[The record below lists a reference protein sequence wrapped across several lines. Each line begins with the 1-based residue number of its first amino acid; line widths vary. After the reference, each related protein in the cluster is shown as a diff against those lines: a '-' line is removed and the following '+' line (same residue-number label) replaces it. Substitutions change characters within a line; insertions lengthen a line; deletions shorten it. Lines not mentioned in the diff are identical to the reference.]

1 MTPNVLYNEKQVKA
15 LVKKVSKKVTTSINS
30 KLNLQPYL
38 HQSYPPVMV
47 CVLNGGFMFF
57 KDLVSQIKY
66 DCEIDFIRVKSYKG
80 TTQENFTITK
90 NIETDITNKIVYI
103 IDDFFDSG
111 NTIEFIINELKSY
124 SPFSIIPV
132 TLFKRYNSQPTI
144 NLIYGETINS
154 DEWLVGY
161 GLNGDH
167 NLKRNLPYI
176 LGYPKGN

>member
-80 TTQENFTITK
+80 TT
-90 NIETDITNKIVYI
+90 
-103 IDDFFDSG
+103 
-111 NTIEFIINELKSY
+111 
-124 SPFSIIPV
+124 
-132 TLFKRYNSQPTI
+132 
-144 NLIYGETINS
+144 
-154 DEWLVGY
+154 
-161 GLNGDH
+161 
-167 NLKRNLPYI
+167 
-176 LGYPKGN
+176 

>member
-1 MTPNVLYNEKQVKA
+1 M
-15 LVKKVSKKVTTSINS
+15 INQFNCEE
-30 KLNLQPYL
+30 LNRQYE
-38 HQSYPPVMV
+38 
-47 CVLNGGFMFF
+47 NGKPF
-57 KDLVSQIKY
+57 KN
-66 DCEIDFIRVKSYKG
+66 C
-80 TTQENFTITK
+80 
-90 NIETDITNKIVYI
+90 I

-124 SPFSIIPV
+124 SPFLIIPV